1 MARLVSRA
9 PGVARVQAH
18 ALQGSE
24 RAALSAPGVV
34 RTEGRAAWR
43 AGTPLWVGAVDFLG
57 ALTGL
62 QCLALDRTH
71 LAPPQLA
78 ALAALTGLT
87 SLALADT
94 ALDDAAAARLTRL
107 TGLRA
112 LDVSF
117 TPLRGT
123 GAALLVAAMPRL
135 AVLNLDGC
143 VVSSL
148 GIWRV
153 LRLRRAL
160 RMWPRG
166 ANRPP
171 ATHPARLPPTLPAPA
186 PRCLHDC
193 AARIRALP
201 LVPSPL
207 LPGLA
212 ADARVEAARR
222 PGGHAACAQRAHR
235 AHGGGAG
242 ARPQARPGLS
252 PPC

>member
-1 MARLVSRA
+1 MLAGIDKTQSPASPYVLVSVRPRA
-9 PGVARVQAH
+9 
-18 ALQGSE
+18 
-24 RAALSAPGVV
+24 
-34 RTEGRAAWR
+34 RTR

-78 ALAALTGLT
+78 ALAALTGLS

-94 ALDDAAAARLTRL
+94 ALDDAAAGRLTAL

-117 TPLRGT
+117 TPLRGA
-123 GAALLVAAMPRL
+123 GAAALVAAMPRL

-143 VVSSL
+143 LVSSL

-153 LRLRRAL
+153 LRLRAHL

-166 ANRPP
+166 APP
-171 ATHPARLPPTLPAPA
+171 HACQCLVNDSLAHLAPP
-186 PRCLHDC
+186 
-193 AARIRALP
+193 
-201 LVPSPL
+201 
-207 LPGLA
+207 
-212 ADARVEAARR
+212 
-222 PGGHAACAQRAHR
+222 HAAPH
-235 AHGGGAG
+235 H
-242 ARPQARPGLS
+242 
-252 PPC
+252 

>member
-1 MARLVSRA
+1 MVIQSPASTCVLVAVRARPR
-9 PGVARVQAH
+9 G
-18 ALQGSE
+18 
-24 RAALSAPGVV
+24 
-34 RTEGRAAWR
+34 R

-78 ALAALTGLT
+78 ALAALTGLS

-94 ALDDAAAARLTRL
+94 ALDDAAAGRLTAL

-117 TPLRGT
+117 TPLRGA
-123 GAALLVAAMPRL
+123 GAAALVAAMPRL

-143 VVSSL
+143 LVSSL

-153 LRLRRAL
+153 LRLRAHL

-166 ANRPP
+166 APP
-171 ATHPARLPPTLPAPA
+171 S
-186 PRCLHDC
+186 CL
-193 AARIRALP
+193 LM
-201 LVPSPL
+201 
-207 LPGLA
+207 
-212 ADARVEAARR
+212 
-222 PGGHAACAQRAHR
+222 
-235 AHGGGAG
+235 
-242 ARPQARPGLS
+242 
-252 PPC
+252 PCQ